1 MNHNHIYSDSVSCE
15 QLKAVDIISKEES
28 HVCPTSPLT
37 PPPHKK
43 INNNKQTNEK
53 YTNIVQTCSTSTLL
67 IEYISVSS
75 LLVYQST
82 HEGYYRNVPD
92 EGYYRNVPGEKMTR
106 RKWEFC
112 NLPLYQQPR
121 GSYYSCHF
129 WFSMQSFLGACCIC
143 YILSGRDLTSFETLG
158 CFVLQ

>member
-1 MNHNHIYSDSVSCE
+1 MILSQNIYGYGSWVVIFIV
-15 QLKAVDIISKEES
+15 LFDI
-28 HVCPTSPLT
+28 
-37 PPPHKK
+37 
-43 INNNKQTNEK
+43 
-53 YTNIVQTCSTSTLL
+53 
-67 IEYISVSS
+67 
-75 LLVYQST
+75 LVYQST

-106 RKWEFC
+106 RKWELC

-143 YILSGRDLTSFETLG
+143 YILSGRDLTSFAGTASLYNICIFFVCLFVVVYFFVGGLG
-158 CFVLQ
+158 GW